1 MKKHKN
7 NILLILLFMF
17 TFLVVHDYAIE
28 SFDADT
34 QNELCYLSNDY
45 SSSLNK
51 SSLDLASQIHDSI
64 HTLLEINIMQ
74 QLPIVSA
81 LLKINPHS
89 LEIAS
94 ISYINTVLQ
103 RPPPTTCIIHITPCN
118 SRKIEFY

>member
-7 NILLILLFMF
+7 NILLVLLFIF

-34 QNELCYLSNDY
+34 QHELCYLSNDY

-51 SSLDLASQIHDSI
+51 NSLDLASQIHNSI
-64 HTLLEINIMQ
+64 HTLLEINITQ

-94 ISYINTVLQ
+94 ISYINPVLQ
-103 RPPPTTCIIHITPCN
+103 RPPLV
-118 SRKIEFY
+118 